1 MDEAMIR
8 DHIQKHAEAAVRG
21 DMDTVA
27 ADFSEDLRPNL
38 PILARALPRPLVS
51 AEVVSVTFGD
61 PVIVSLIRYSGES
74 GEFTYRND
82 WQDLGGAHPVIVH
95 VAPAG

>member
-1 MDEAMIR
+1 MDEALIR
-8 DHIQKHAEAAVRG
+8 DHIRKHADAAVRG
-21 DMDTVA
+21 DMNTVA
-27 ADFSEDLRPNL
+27 ADFSEDLRPRL
-38 PILARALPRPLVS
+38 PMLAQALPQPLVR

-61 PVIVSLIRYSGES
+61 PVIVSVIRYSGES

-95 VAPAG
+95 VEPAG

>member
-38 PILARALPRPLVS
+38 PILARALPGPLVS
-51 AEVVSVTFGD
+51 AEVVGVTFGD